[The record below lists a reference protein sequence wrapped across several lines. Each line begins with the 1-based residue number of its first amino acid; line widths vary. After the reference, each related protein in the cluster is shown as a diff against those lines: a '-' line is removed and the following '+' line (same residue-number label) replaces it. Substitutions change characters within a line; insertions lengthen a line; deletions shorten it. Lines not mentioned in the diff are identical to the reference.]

1 MNFSRALLRLPL
13 LVSDIFEPTHSA
25 VGHGT
30 RELAGGSSGHCGTDV
45 VVERPL
51 AGLLGLPRVGCGLA
65 LLEAANLRT
74 PVLSGGVLN
83 SDLGCGFVLKYL
95 GTTSRHL
102 GGAWSCKYARIGKT
116 AQSLFTGWLLS

>member
-1 MNFSRALLRLPL
+1 MKGITAKDSRFWSCILKHFWSFPLNFSRALLRLPL
-13 LVSDIFEPTHSA
+13 LVSDIFEPTHGA

-65 LLEAANLRT
+65 LQEAANLRT
-74 PVLSGGVLN
+74 PVLSGGGLV
-83 SDLGCGFVLKYL
+83 SDLGCGPFGQTVHMLRTK
-95 GTTSRHL
+95 
-102 GGAWSCKYARIGKT
+102 GK
-116 AQSLFTGWLLS
+116 